1 MKVRQFIIHH
11 SSFII
16 VSLLGDSRVEVKW
29 TPWRGQ
35 YIKGGDAAAEAGCVL
50 CNAPRDDDDAARLVL
65 RRGEH
70 AYVLMNLYPYNPGHL
85 MVAPYEHTADFA
97 ALPAAVA
104 AEIMALGQQCIAI
117 LEAEMQPHGF
127 NLGMNLG
134 RTAGAGIDQHLH
146 LHVVPR
152 WNGDT
157 NFMPLI
163 GGVKLIPEAIDDTY
177 AALRPRFD
185 ALA

>member
-1 MKVRQFIIHH
+1 MEI
-11 SSFII
+11 
-16 VSLLGDSRVEVKW
+16 KW

-35 YIKGGDAAAEAGCVL
+35 YIKSSSSEEEGCVL
-50 CNAPRDDDDAARLVL
+50 CNVYQADNDREKLVL
-65 RRGEH
+65 YRGEH
-70 AYVLMNLYPYNPGHL
+70 AFVMMNLYPYNPGHL
-85 MVAPYEHTADFA
+85 MVVPYEHTADFSS
-97 ALPAAVA
+97 LDPVVTS
-104 AEIMALGQQCIAI
+104 EIMALGQRCVAVLQ
-117 LEAEMQPHGF
+117 AETQPHGF

-134 RTAGAGIDQHLH
+134 RTAGAGVDQHLH

-177 AALRPRFD
+177 MALKPRFD
-185 ALA
+185 A

>member
-1 MKVRQFIIHH
+1 MEI
-11 SSFII
+11 
-16 VSLLGDSRVEVKW
+16 KW

-35 YIKGGDAAAEAGCVL
+35 YIKSSSHEDEGCVL
-50 CNAPRDDDDAARLVL
+50 CVAYQANRDAEKLVL
-65 RRGEH
+65 YRGEH

-85 MVAPYEHTADFA
+85 MVAPYAHTADFA
-97 ALPAAVA
+97 NLEPAVA
-104 AEIMALGQQCIAI
+104 AEIMALGQRCTAVLQ
-117 LEAEMQPHGF
+117 AEMQPHGF

-134 RTAGAGIDQHLH
+134 RVSGAGVDQHLH
-146 LHVVPR
+146 LHIVPR

-177 AALRPRFD
+177 AALKPRFD
-185 ALA
+185 AFQH

>member
-1 MKVRQFIIHH
+1 MEI
-11 SSFII
+11 
-16 VSLLGDSRVEVKW
+16 KW

-35 YIKGGDAAAEAGCVL
+35 YIKRDTAEDQGCPLCVAHQAG
-50 CNAPRDDDDAARLVL
+50 NDREKLVL
-65 RRGEH
+65 KRGEH

-85 MVAPYEHTADFA
+85 MVAPFEHTADLA
-97 ALPAAVA
+97 GLPPLVA
-104 AEIMALGQQCIAI
+104 AEVMALGQTCVAVLQQAI
-117 LEAEMQPHGF
+117 RPHGF

-134 RTAGAGIDQHLH
+134 RVAGAGIADHLH

-177 AALRPRFD
+177 EELYKHFATQA
-185 ALA
+185 

>member
-1 MKVRQFIIHH
+1 MEI
-11 SSFII
+11 
-16 VSLLGDSRVEVKW
+16 KW
-29 TPWRGQ
+29 TPWRGEFV
-35 YIKGGDAAAEAGCVL
+35 KGEHPKDERCVL
-50 CNAPRDDDDAARLVL
+50 CVKHEETDDRANLVL
-65 RRGEH
+65 YRG
-70 AYVLMNLYPYNPGHL
+70 ATCYVMLNLYPYNPGHL
-85 MVAPYEHTADFA
+85 MIVPYEHTND
-97 ALPAAVA
+97 LPGLAVEA
-104 AEIMALGQQCIAI
+104 SVEMMRLGQECVRI
-117 LEAEMQPHGF
+117 LTEAMNPHGY

-177 AALRPRFD
+177 AELKPYFEDVGDKR
-185 ALA
+185 

>member
-1 MKVRQFIIHH
+1 MEI
-11 SSFII
+11 
-16 VSLLGDSRVEVKW
+16 KW

-35 YIKGGDAAAEAGCVL
+35 YIKGGDAPAEAGCVL
-50 CNAPRDDDDAARLVL
+50 CNAQRTGDDTARLVL

-70 AYVLMNLYPYNPGHL
+70 AFVLMNLYPYNPGHL
-85 MVAPYEHTADFA
+85 MVVPYEHTADFA
-97 ALPAAVA
+97 GLEPAAAV
-104 AEIMALGQQCIAI
+104 EIMALGQQCTGI
-117 LEAEMQPHGF
+117 LQAEMQPHGF

>member
-1 MKVRQFIIHH
+1 MEI
-11 SSFII
+11 
-16 VSLLGDSRVEVKW
+16 KW

-35 YIKGGDAAAEAGCVL
+35 YIKSSSSEEDDGCVL
-50 CNAPRDDDDAARLVL
+50 CVAHQANRDAEKLVL
-65 RRGEH
+65 YRGEH

-97 ALPAAVA
+97 NLEPAVA
-104 AEIMALGQQCIAI
+104 TEIMALGQRCTAVLQ
-117 LEAEMQPHGF
+117 AEMQPHGF

-134 RTAGAGIDQHLH
+134 RVSGAGVDQHLH
-146 LHVVPR
+146 LHIVPR

-177 AALRPRFD
+177 AALKPRFD
-185 ALA
+185 AYT